1 MEVFETPQVAGA
13 SGSAQAESAGYSEET
28 ILVPD
33 SQYLGDTSL

>member
-13 SGSAQAESAGYSEET
+13 MAQAESAGYSEET